1 MSTLKL
7 NKASTRKAGAALNNS
22 LLVAV
27 LGFFV
32 QVSVGLGQPASK
44 PGVEK
49 TAASKQGE
57 FKSLQKGRA
66 VLSLLPDGGLWVDL
80 SRKWVVADGQVCL
93 REGPLEMFA
102 CPNATK
108 EHESI
113 VSTKSTARFVHAALL
128 AIGARTGNPV
138 KFDPE
143 YIPASGSVI
152 DVICLWKDE
161 EGQIEAVLAQNWVA
175 KGRSRKTLGHAWVF
189 AGSGFWT
196 DSATGEK
203 RYYADDGALLC
214 VSNFP
219 TATLDIAVESSKDN
233 NFLEYHANTSAIPEL
248 QTPVRLVLV
257 NRPGKSTTNVPRA
270 LNENAEILKQVK
282 QWAEAIEA
290 GQKPPKPTS
299 PVDNPDTTPTSQTRE
314 PDDK

>member
-7 NKASTRKAGAALNNS
+7 NKALTRKPGALVNKF
-22 LLVAV
+22 LLVAG
-27 LGFFV
+27 LCFFT
-32 QVSVGLGQPASK
+32 QSSVVLGQPKSK
-44 PGVEK
+44 HGVDEK
-49 TAASKQGE
+49 RTTKQGE
-57 FKSLQKGRA
+57 FRSLQKGA
-66 VLSLLPDGGLWVDL
+66 SVLSLLPDGGLWVDL
-80 SRKWVVADGQVCL
+80 SRKWVVVDGQICL

-102 CPNATK
+102 CPQATK
-108 EHESI
+108 EHESV
-113 VSTKSTARFVHAALL
+113 VSTKSSSRFVHAALL
-128 AIGARTGNPV
+128 AIGARTGKPV

-152 DVICLWKDE
+152 DVICIWKDE
-161 EGQIEAVLAQNWVA
+161 NGEIETTLAQNWIA
-175 KGRSRKTLGHAWVF
+175 KGRSKKTLSHTWVF

-219 TATLDIAVESSKDN
+219 TATMDIAVESSKDN

-248 QTPVRLVLV
+248 KTPVRMVLV
-257 NRPGKSTTNVPRA
+257 NRPGKPTTNTPRA
-270 LNENAEILKQVK
+270 LSDNAEILKQVK

-290 GQKPPKPTS
+290 GQEPPKPMPS
-299 PVDNPDTTPTSQTRE
+299 GGKPTSMPMSQSKGTDAR
-314 PDDK
+314 